1 VRADSGIRQADAVRA
16 AKGLARALRQDPGLG
31 KSAPA
36 DLAESLG
43 VSEDLVRQVLH
54 SIQLESKPSRP
65 SAGATLRNGLSRAL
79 GFVSDATRRMMV
91 RPLFF
96 VLATTL
102 LAALGV
108 VQLLVNRS
116 PAEGA
121 DQFQALHAGIGGLLL
136 TVHAGCYARHGRL
149 RFAVYGGLIVW
160 AALIGVNA
168 LQGWLGTGPT
178 TFFSGPMGVM
188 QAMFVSFLIAFQYT
202 VIGAVAAVA
211 GGYFAGLKLER
222 AVETMSRQELLSRLF
237 ELQSRL
243 GESGDAEAE
252 ERAPA
257 SQRYRIVERFRR
269 AWPVYTIVIG
279 LAFGILHVSL
289 FTYVAATSN
298 QVAGPSYLMFVVSIA
313 LMALEFALIAFISF
327 FSGGIVKAVG
337 AAWLY
342 QLATF
347 PALLIDLRGRID
359 GWVFGPTWVQETWF
373 QPDSIR
379 WLMIY
384 TTGIALVAGVG
395 AAVENRAK
403 RQRRLLTNDPAAL
416 MAEMVRIEWLL
427 SSRAAEV
434 CVLVVDVARSSH
446 MKSEADPLE
455 AEYCFRE
462 YQSFVE
468 TVCARYGGS
477 VHSTAGDGAVVAF
490 HESRRAFEAA
500 RTLQTEIETFN
511 RTHNRLAS
519 PFRLRVGIHVGH
531 VAAELNKVQFT
542 EVIDYAAHAQAT
554 APVGGIAVTGAA
566 AAHLDRGDLLPL
578 RETFGG
584 QPLFIAVQPT
594 VDA

>member
-1 VRADSGIRQADAVRA
+1 MRADSGIRQADAVRA
-16 AKGLARALRQDPGLG
+16 AKGLARALRQDPDLG

-43 VSEDLVRQVLH
+43 VSEDLVRQVLQ
-54 SIQLESKPSRP
+54 SIQIESRRPRP
-65 SAGATLRNGLSRAL
+65 SAAAGLRNAAIGAIARA
-79 GFVSDATRRMMV
+79 SDASRRLMS
-91 RPLFF
+91 RPIFF
-96 VLATTL
+96 VLVTTL
-102 LAALGV
+102 LAAIGV
-108 VQLLVNRS
+108 VPLLVRRS
-116 PAEGA
+116 PSSGVE
-121 DQFQALHAGIGGLLL
+121 QVQALHAGIGGLVLA
-136 TVHAGCYARHGRL
+136 VHAGCYARHGRL
-149 RFAVYGGLIVW
+149 RYAVYGGTIMW
-160 AALIGVNA
+160 ATLIGINA
-168 LQGWLGTGPT
+168 LQNWLSSGQTPLAG
-178 TFFSGPMGVM
+178 GPMGIL
-188 QAMFVSFLIAFQYT
+188 QAIFVSFLIAFQYT

-243 GESGDAEAE
+243 GESEGSEPE
-252 ERAPA
+252 PIAPA
-257 SQRYRIVERFRR
+257 SQRYRLIERFRR
-269 AWPVYTIVIG
+269 VWPVYTIVIG
-279 LAFGILHVSL
+279 LAFGLLHVSL
-289 FTYVAATSN
+289 FTYVSAISN
-298 QVAGPSYLMFVVSIA
+298 QNSGPAYLLFVVSIA
-313 LMALEFALIAFISF
+313 LMALEFALIAFVSF
-327 FSGGIVKAVG
+327 FSGGIGKAVG

-342 QLATF
+342 QLSTF

-379 WLMIY
+379 WLLIY

-427 SSRAAEV
+427 SSRASEV
-434 CVLVVDVARSSH
+434 CVLVVDVARSSI
-446 MKSEADPLE
+446 MKAEADPLE

-462 YQSFVE
+462 YQNFVE

-490 HESRRAFEAA
+490 HETRRAFEAA
-500 RTLQTEIETFN
+500 RALQTEIETFN

-542 EVIDYAAHAQAT
+542 EVIDFAAHAQAT

-594 VDA
+594 MDA